1 MYCWTKR
8 YIQERLLCNKN
19 PTATNQVGVQYFE
32 PLPDWFVMK
41 YQIMNAV
48 AIVVQDPGSYQEIQT
63 I

>member
-1 MYCWTKR
+1 
-8 YIQERLLCNKN
+8 LCNKN